1 LEKALSLQ
9 PRAFDTLSA
18 LVRLHVARKQQV
30 EALILLNSA
39 LERDPRS
46 APTLNLLGEL
56 YFAQNDTAHAVDAW
70 TRALAITP
78 KWWVLHR
85 NIGFARLGSG
95 DVPGAITEYE
105 AALKASP
112 GEFQV
117 ITELASVYETHGRS
131 EDAISL
137 YEGAYRRY
145 PHAPAVANN
154 LAMLLVNHRTDR
166 ASLDRARDLT
176 ADFASS
182 TDGTLLDTNGWVRFK
197 RGEYSE
203 ALPVLGRAVDRAP
216 SSKEIRYHLG
226 MAELHAGQTERARSD
241 LESALSGSAKFFG
254 ADEARTT
261 LASLKSSSG

>member
-1 LEKALSLQ
+1 LEKSLSIE
-9 PRAFDTLSA
+9 PRAYDTLSA

-30 EALILLNSA
+30 EALVLLNSA
-39 LERDPRS
+39 VERDPKN
-46 APTLNLLGEL
+46 APILNLLGDL
-56 YFAQNDTAHAVDAW
+56 YFAQHDSAHALDAW
-70 TRALAITP
+70 TRALAVAP
-78 KWWVLHR
+78 NWWVLHR
-85 NIGFARLGSG
+85 NIGFAKLSSG
-95 DVPGAITEYE
+95 DVPGSISEYE
-105 AALKASP
+105 TALKASP
-112 GEFQV
+112 GEIQ
-117 ITELASVYETHGRS
+117 IISELASLYETHGRAD
-131 EDAISL
+131 DAISL
-137 YEGAYRRY
+137 YEGAYRLH
-145 PHAPAVANN
+145 PHVPAVAND

-216 SSKEIRYHLG
+216 NSKEIRYHLG

-261 LASLKSSSG
+261 LASLKSAAG